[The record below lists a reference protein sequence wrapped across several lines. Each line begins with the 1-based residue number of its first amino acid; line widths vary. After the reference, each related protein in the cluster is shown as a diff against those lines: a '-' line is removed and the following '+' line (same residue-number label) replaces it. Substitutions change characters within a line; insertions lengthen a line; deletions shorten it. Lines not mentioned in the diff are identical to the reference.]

1 MSAAEVPSIPIARI
15 RIVNPRVRS
24 KVTFDQIVA
33 SISVLGLKNPIIVSR
48 REPDADGTCY
58 DLVCGQGRIEALLS
72 LGQLEIPAI
81 VVEATHEDQYLMSLV
96 ENIARRAPS
105 ELGLVRETK
114 SLLDRGYGLDEIAE
128 KLGHSRQYIGTIIVL
143 LKNGES
149 KLIGLVDSGKIPI
162 TVATQIATGTS
173 ADVQRALTG
182 AYESGDLRGPKL
194 RAARLLIKKRTA
206 LQRSGGQSR
215 PSRAP
220 LTSQAAAKEY
230 REHTESQRALIRR
243 AGVVRER
250 LALASAACTQ
260 LFADENFR
268 TLLRAEGLTLVS
280 EKLIERTRP
289 Q

>member
-1 MSAAEVPSIPIARI
+1 MTVAEVPSISIAQI

-33 SISVLGLKNPIIVSR
+33 SISALGLKNPIIVSR
-48 REPDADGTCY
+48 RDPDEDGTRY

-72 LGQLEIPAI
+72 LGQLEIPALI
-81 VVEATHEDQYLMSLV
+81 VEATHEDQFLMSLV
-96 ENIARRAPS
+96 ENIARRPPS
-105 ELGLVRETK
+105 ELGLVKETK
-114 SLLDRGYGLDEIAE
+114 SLLDRGYGLEEIAE

-149 KLIGLVDSGKIPI
+149 KLVGMVDSGKIPI

-206 LQRSGGQSR
+206 MQRSGG
-215 PSRAP
+215 PNKKPKVP
-220 LTSQAAAKEY
+220 LSSQAAAKEY

-260 LFADENFR
+260 IFADENFR

>member
-1 MSAAEVPSIPIARI
+1 MIVGKVPSVSVAEI
-15 RIVNPRVRS
+15 RVVNPRVRS
-24 KVTFDQIVA
+24 KVTFEQIVA
-33 SISVLGLKNPIIVSR
+33 SVSTLGLKNPIIVSR
-48 REPDADGTCY
+48 RELEEDGTRY

-72 LGQLEIPAI
+72 LGQFEIPALI
-81 VVEATHEDQYLMSLV
+81 IEASHEDQFLMSLV

-105 ELGLVRETK
+105 DLGLLKETK
-114 SLLDRGYGLDEIAE
+114 SLLDRGYGLDEIAA

-149 KLIGLVDSGKIPI
+149 KLIGMVDSGKIPI

-173 ADVQRALTG
+173 GDVQRALTD

-194 RAARLLIKKRTA
+194 RAARLLIKKRLA
-206 LQRSGGQSR
+206 MQRSGSQIKKS
-215 PSRAP
+215 SAP

-230 REHTESQRALIRR
+230 REHTQSQRALIKR
-243 AGVVRER
+243 AGIVRER

-260 LFADENFR
+260 LFADENFQ

-280 EKLIERTRP
+280 EKLLERIKA

>member
-1 MSAAEVPSIPIARI
+1 MTVAEVPSIPIAQI

-33 SISVLGLKNPIIVSR
+33 SISALGLKNPIIVSR
-48 REPDADGTCY
+48 RDPDEDGTRY

-72 LGQLEIPAI
+72 LGQLEIPAMI
-81 VVEATHEDQYLMSLV
+81 VEATREDQFLMSLV
-96 ENIARRAPS
+96 ENIARRPPS
-105 ELGLVRETK
+105 ELGLVKETK
-114 SLLDRGYGLDEIAE
+114 SLLDRGYGLEEIAE

-143 LKNGES
+143 LQNGES
-149 KLIGLVDSGKIPI
+149 KLVGMVDSGKIPI

-182 AYESGDLRGPKL
+182 AYESGDLRGSKL
-194 RAARLLIKKRTA
+194 RAARLLIKKRA
-206 LQRSGGQSR
+206 AMQRSGSLNKK
-215 PSRAP
+215 PKIP

-230 REHTESQRALIRR
+230 REHTESQRTLIRR
-243 AGVVRER
+243 AGLVRER

-260 LFADENFR
+260 IFADENFR

>member
-1 MSAAEVPSIPIARI
+1 MIVAKVPDIPIAEI

-33 SISVLGLKNPIIVSR
+33 SVSTLGLKNPIIVSR
-48 REPDADGTCY
+48 RDLETDGTRY

-72 LGQLEIPAI
+72 LGQLQIPALI
-81 VVEATHEDQYLMSLV
+81 VEASQEDQFLMSLV

-105 ELGLVRETK
+105 DLGLLKETK
-114 SLLDRGYGLDEIAE
+114 SLLDRGYGLDEIAD

-149 KLIGLVDSGKIPI
+149 KLIGMVDSGKIPI

-173 ADVQRALTG
+173 GDVQRALTD

-194 RAARLLIKKRTA
+194 RAARLLIKKRLA
-206 LQRSGGQSR
+206 MQRSGGQLKKS
-215 PSRAP
+215 STP

-230 REHTESQRALIRR
+230 REHTQSQRALIRR
-243 AGVVRER
+243 AAVVRER
-250 LALASAACTQ
+250 LALASAACSQ

-268 TLLRAEGLTLVS
+268 TLLRAEGLTLIS
-280 EKLIERTRP
+280 EKLLERTGAR
-289 Q
+289 

>member
-1 MSAAEVPSIPIARI
+1 MTVAEVPSIPIAQI

-33 SISVLGLKNPIIVSR
+33 SISALGLKNPIIVSER
-48 REPDADGTCY
+48 APDQDGTKY

-72 LGQLEIPAI
+72 LGQIEIPAMI
-81 VVEATHEDQYLMSLV
+81 VEANHEDQFLMSLV

-105 ELGLVRETK
+105 ELGLVKETK

-128 KLGHSRQYIGTIIVL
+128 KLGHSRQYIGTIVVL

-206 LQRSGGQSR
+206 MQRSGSQNKKPR
-215 PSRAP
+215 LP

-268 TLLRAEGLTLVS
+268 TLLRAEGMTLLS
-280 EKLIERTRP
+280 EKLMERIRP